1 MSYPILFAN
10 TALEKMTG
18 YGRKEL
24 VGRNFKM
31 LQGEDT
37 EIGQLELM
45 TTALKENQQIRLAL
59 TNYRKDGSK
68 FLNMVALKPTF
79 DHDGRCMYI
88 IGLYYDIAR
97 REATLEEL
105 QKNNTL
111 LALLPFL
118 LGSPEEL
125 SGRTT
130 TQLSALD

>member
-79 DHDGRCMYI
+79 DHDGRCVPKHI
-88 IGLYYDIAR
+88 
-97 REATLEEL
+97 
-105 QKNNTL
+105 
-111 LALLPFL
+111 P
-118 LGSPEEL
+118 
-125 SGRTT
+125 
-130 TQLSALD
+130 